1 MAIWDTDG
9 MARGARRHQ
18 QQDEVEPVVRPPAK
32 GSAARGRIEAPPE
45 PDDKDAKRT
54 VRQRVGERAMRIGFL
69 RRRYVKRLIRYID
82 KSKKK
87 GRRLPPE
94 MMDLSRFLAQVP
106 REQRAEKLEEAIIA
120 QQQGDDSFNRDLRRA
135 AANQQ
140 RRSGKGAGGYRPG
153 APPRSMQPGPRPSK
167 RPR

>member
-1 MAIWDTDG
+1 
-9 MARGARRHQ
+9 MARRARK
-18 QQDEVEPVVRPPAK
+18 QDQEEEPEQVVRPPAK
-32 GSAARGRIEAPPE
+32 GTAARGRIDAPAPP
-45 PDDKDAKRT
+45 DQGDAKRNL
-54 VRQRVGERAMRIGFL
+54 RQRVSERAMKVGFL

-106 REQRAEKLEEAIIA
+106 REQRAEKLEEAIVA
-120 QQQGDDSFNRDLRRA
+120 QQQGDESFNRDLRRA